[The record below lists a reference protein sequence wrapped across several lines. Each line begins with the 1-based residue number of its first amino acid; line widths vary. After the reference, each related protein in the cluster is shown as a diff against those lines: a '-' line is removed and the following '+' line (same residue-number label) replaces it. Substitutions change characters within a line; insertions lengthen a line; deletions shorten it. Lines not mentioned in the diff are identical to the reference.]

1 MSETKDDT
9 NDIKHL
15 VLKESLAKCL
25 GRLSL
30 VCFVIR
36 VYCHPH
42 ILSGSHQPLGL
53 VAHKHHSK
61 RNTSLL
67 CLGQKL

>member
-15 VLKESLAKCL
+15 VLKESLVKCL

-36 VYCHPH
+36 VYCRSH
-42 ILSGSHQPLGL
+42 ILFGSHQPLGL

-61 RNTSLL
+61 
-67 CLGQKL
+67 